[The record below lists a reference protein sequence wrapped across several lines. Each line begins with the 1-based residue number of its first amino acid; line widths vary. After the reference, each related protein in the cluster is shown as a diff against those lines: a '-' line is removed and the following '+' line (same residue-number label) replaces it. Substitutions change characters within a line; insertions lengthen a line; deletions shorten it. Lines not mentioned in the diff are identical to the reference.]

1 MSIQNYLIKADQYS
15 EGAPLSAIWAED
27 VRKKS
32 LDAFKKSGFPGRK
45 EAYRFTNIEKFLSVA
60 DWQAPKCVIKNEQVA
75 SALESQSLYDNLVVF
90 INGTLSKE
98 YSRQNSPMNDL
109 VIGPIAQELE
119 GEEKV
124 WKDFAIFKDD
134 ELTHLHHA
142 FLGEGVVIRAK
153 KNAKTS
159 LKILS
164 FITDDN
170 IFSHPTILIKTEKH
184 AELTVFEECY
194 SLNEKLYAQQLYSL
208 IQVEAGAKVE
218 HIQLVHE
225 NNTANYLNTT
235 EARIQKDGTYR
246 NITLHLGAAMSRKN
260 LAIEL
265 LESGAHAESFALYG
279 LKGKQHSDISTQI
292 LHKAADTTS
301 AQIAK
306 GILADESRGV
316 FTGKIHIFQE
326 AQRVNSSQLNKNLL
340 LSTKAQAHS
349 QPQLEIFADD
359 VKCSH
364 GSTTGQLQDDEL
376 FYFQSRGIPA
386 DKARALLAHA
396 FGNEILMKIENKQMR
411 EEINDRVLREF
422 ESHLGN

>member
-1 MSIQNYLIKADQYS
+1 MSVQNYLTTADQYI
-15 EGAPLSAIWAED
+15 EGAPLSAMWAEE

-32 LDAFKKSGFPGRK
+32 LDAFKKSGFPGHK
-45 EAYRFTNIEKFLSVA
+45 ESYRFTNIEKFLSVA
-60 DWQAPKCVIKNEQVA
+60 DWQTPTHSADKKLIEK
-75 SALESQSLYDNLVVF
+75 ALESQTQYENLVVF
-90 INGTLSKE
+90 INGILSQDH
-98 YSRQNSPMNDL
+98 SRHPNL
-109 VIGPIAQELE
+109 EIAPIATGLE
-119 GEEKV
+119 SEENT
-124 WKDFAIFKDD
+124 WKSFTAYKDD

-142 FLGEGVVIRAK
+142 FLGEGIIVKAK
-153 KNAKTS
+153 KNTKAVV
-159 LKILS
+159 KILS
-164 FITDDN
+164 LITDEN
-170 IFSHPTILIKTEKH
+170 VFSHPTILIKAEKF
-184 AELTVFEECY
+184 AELTLLEECFAVT
-194 SLNEKLYAQQLYSL
+194 EKLYAQQFFSL
-208 IQVEAGAKVE
+208 VEVETGAKVE

-225 NNTANYLNTT
+225 NNTTNYLNTT
-235 EARIQKDGTYR
+235 EARVQKDGVYR
-246 NITLHLGAAMSRKN
+246 NITLHLGAALSRKN

-306 GILADESRGV
+306 GILTDESRGV

-326 AQRVNSSQLNKNLL
+326 AQRVSSSQLNKNLL
-340 LSTKAQAHS
+340 LSSKAQAHS

-396 FGNEILMKIENKQMR
+396 FGNEILMKIENKEIR
-411 EEINDRVLREF
+411 EEINNRVLKEF
-422 ESHLGN
+422 ETNLGN

>member
-1 MSIQNYLIKADQYS
+1 MNVQNYLIKADQYI
-15 EGAPLSAIWAED
+15 EGAPLSAMWAEEI
-27 VRKKS
+27 RKKS
-32 LDAFKKSGFPGRK
+32 LDAFKKSGFPGKK

-60 DWQAPKCVIKNEQVA
+60 EWQTPKHTTANDSVA
-75 SALESQSLYDNLVVF
+75 LALESQSQYDNLVVF

-98 YSRQNSPMNDL
+98 YSRQKSPLADL
-109 VIGPIAQELE
+109 VVEPVAQGLE
-119 GEEKV
+119 TEEKT
-124 WKDFAIFKDD
+124 WKGFTNFKDD

-142 FLGEGVVIRAK
+142 FLGEGIVIHAK

-159 LKILS
+159 LKVLS
-164 FITDDN
+164 FITDEN
-170 IFSHPTILIKTEKH
+170 IFSHPTILVKTEKF
-184 AELTVFEECY
+184 ADLTLFEECY
-194 SLNEKLYAQQLYSL
+194 SLNEKIYSQQFFTLV
-208 IQVEAGAKVE
+208 QVEAGAKVE

-225 NNTANYLNTT
+225 NNTTNYLNTT
-235 EARIQKDGTYR
+235 EAKIQKDGVYR
-246 NITLHLGAAMSRKN
+246 NVTLHLGAAMSRKN

-340 LSTKAQAHS
+340 LSSKAQAHS

-422 ESHLGN
+422 ETHIGQ